1 MTSRNLPKHLE
12 TIINEACWGVPGVGQ
27 LTGEAKLRAI
37 LEAANNLS
45 AVMPDPAKLPES
57 GVPDA
62 AAKEIGLLARQLGE
76 AEAQRDELAALLR
89 EVQRWLKRG
98 GSSTV
103 AGRID
108 ATLAK
113 LDTPSCERCAGKG
126 EVVRPEGGGVRT
138 RWMAPCPDC
147 QPEGESR

>member
-1 MTSRNLPKHLE
+1 MTNRNLPKH
-12 TIINEACWGVPGVGQ
+12 
-27 LTGEAKLRAI
+27 
-37 LEAANNLS
+37 
-45 AVMPDPAKLPES
+45 PEG

-62 AAKEIGLLARQLGE
+62 AAKEIGSLARQLGE

-113 LDTPSCERCAGKG
+113 LDTPPCERCGGKR
-126 EVVRPEGGGVRT
+126 EVVMPEGGGVRT

-147 QPEGESR
+147 QPEENDDH

>member
-1 MTSRNLPKHLE
+1 MTNPKLPKHLQ

-27 LTGEAKLRAI
+27 LTAEAKLRAI
-37 LEAANNLS
+37 LKAANNLS
-45 AVMPDPAKLPES
+45 AAMPKPPEG

-62 AAKEIGLLARQLGE
+62 AAKEIGSLARQLGE
-76 AEAQRDELAALLR
+76 AEALRDELAALLR

-108 ATLAK
+108 AALAK
-113 LDTPSCERCAGKG
+113 LEEND
-126 EVVRPEGGGVRT
+126 
-138 RWMAPCPDC
+138 DN
-147 QPEGESR
+147 